1 LAERRLVLPEG
12 AVMVEQSDSE
22 GEPDPFELTL
32 SVGIASRQLGDGEDA
47 RALLRRAHKALW
59 EAKQNGGGGWAVSR
73 IPRAG

>member
-1 LAERRLVLPEG
+1 
-12 AVMVEQSDSE
+12 M
-22 GEPDPFELTL
+22 TL

-73 IPRAG
+73 IPRVG